1 MEIKKYNPNL
11 KASKGMNNLTAYI
24 INRKRNIVLFFFSNL
39 FLKIFLH
46 YFLYPEKNQAIT
58 RRKVKTRHVE
68 TRRVVT
74 RRVEKRRINGR
85 DNSGDS
91 EAIIEKNNHDS
102 LNDGFNDI
110 SHYVENIFQK
120 ELWLFIPT
128 FFIIIF
134 ISWYF
139 NDKIKAR

>member
-1 MEIKKYNPNL
+1 M
-11 KASKGMNNLTAYI
+11 
-24 INRKRNIVLFFFSNL
+24 
-39 FLKIFLH
+39 
-46 YFLYPEKNQAIT
+46 
-58 RRKVKTRHVE
+58 KTRHVE
-68 TRRVVT
+68 TRRVET
-74 RRVEKRRINGR
+74 RRVETRRINGR

-91 EAIIEKNNHDS
+91 ETIIEKNNHDS

-134 ISWYF
+134 IGWYF